1 MLDQTLTGGFARFA
15 LALAAFAF
23 TGAAAA
29 QDYPTKPIRIVV
41 GFPPGGGVD
50 IVARQIGAE
59 MQKTLGQPI
68 VIENRP
74 GAGGSIGAEFV
85 AKSAAD
91 GYTLLMGNTGSLTIN
106 PSLYPKL
113 GYDTQRDF
121 APVGLISTSPLVVAV
136 NPSLPA
142 KSLGEFL
149 ALAKKRPGETNFG
162 TGGNGSIAHLT
173 VELLKAR
180 TNVDMTHVPYKGGTP
195 AVTDVVAGQLQ
206 MVVEGVPLVAPFV
219 QQKKLRALVVTS
231 AKRSPALPDV
241 PTVVEAGFPDLVST
255 AWYGIVAP
263 AGTPPA
269 IVARLN
275 QSIGTALGNP
285 GFRENLNRQG
295 SEAAG
300 GTPGQFGDFLK
311 QELARWSKAV
321 KVSGAKIE

>member
-1 MLDQTLTGGFARFA
+1 MLHYSFIPRFARYA
-15 LALAAFAF
+15 LALAALVLA
-23 TGAAAA
+23 APAAA
-29 QDYPTKPIRIVV
+29 QDYPTKPIRLVV

-50 IVARQIGAE
+50 IAARLIGAE
-59 MQKTLGQPI
+59 MQKTLGQAV

-74 GAGGSIGAEFV
+74 GAGGGIGAEFV
-85 AKSAAD
+85 AKAAAD

-113 GYDTQRDF
+113 GYETQRDF
-121 APVGLISTSPLVVAV
+121 TPVGLVSTSPLVVAV
-136 NPSLPA
+136 NPLLA
-142 KSLGEFL
+142 ANTLNELL
-149 ALAKKRPGETNFG
+149 ALAKKRPGETSFG

-173 VELLKAR
+173 VELLKAQ
-180 TNVDMTHVPYKGGTP
+180 TNVDLAHVPYKGGTP

-219 QQKKLRALVVTS
+219 QQKKLRALMVTS
-231 AKRSPALPDV
+231 AKRSSALPEV
-241 PTVVEAGFPDLVST
+241 PTVIEAGFPDLVIT

-275 QSIGTALGNP
+275 QAIVSALANP
-285 GFRENLNRQG
+285 GLREKMNQQG
-295 SEAAG
+295 SDAAG
-300 GTPGQFGDFLK
+300 GTPSQFGDFIR
-311 QELARWSKAV
+311 QELARWAKAV

>member
-1 MLDQTLTGGFARFA
+1 MLAA
-15 LALAAFAF
+15 LAI
-23 TGAAAA
+23 GAPAVA
-29 QDYPTKPIRIVV
+29 QDYPAKPIRLVV

-50 IVARQIGAE
+50 IAARLIGAE

-74 GAGGSIGAEFV
+74 GAGGGIGAESV
-85 AKSAAD
+85 AKANAD

-121 APVGLISTSPLVVAV
+121 AAVGLVSTSPLVVAV

-142 KSLGEFL
+142 NSLSELL
-149 ALAKKRPGETNFG
+149 ALAKKRPGETSFG

-173 VELLKAR
+173 VELLKAQ
-180 TNVDMTHVPYKGGTP
+180 TGADLSHVPYKGGTP

-241 PTVVEAGFPDLVST
+241 PTVIESGFPDLVIT

-263 AGTPPA
+263 AGTSPA

-275 QSIGTALGNP
+275 QSIAVALGSP
-285 GFRENLNRQG
+285 GLREKLNQQG

-300 GTPGQFGDFLK
+300 GTPGQFSDFLR
-311 QELARWSKAV
+311 QELARWAKAV